1 MSRKSERERKTQLL
15 KMRRYVESIKTEA
28 ELDRILAQQP
38 DVAIRDGFLAFAA
51 PFLRFK
57 PKGTPPEPQQV
68 D

>member
-1 MSRKSERERKTQLL
+1 MSRKSERERKHQLL
-15 KMRRYVESIKTEA
+15 KMRRYAESIKTEE

-38 DVAIRDGFLAFAA
+38 NVAIRDGFLAFAA

-57 PKGTPPEPQQV
+57 TKGTPPEPKAV